1 MGTAYARMRCIKIL
15 LFIFNLSFWVSV
27 GPGAEGGKGGTAAP
41 AGRGLGG
48 GLRRA
53 RPDTAPGCS
62 VLPDAPLPC
71 HSPRGCP
78 ASQAS
83 LGEVRESP
91 CTMG

>member
-41 AGRGLGG
+41 AGRGLGV

-53 RPDTAPGCS
+53 RPDTARHRPGLQRAAGRP
-62 VLPDAPLPC
+62 VALP
-71 HSPRGCP
+71 
-78 ASQAS
+78 
-83 LGEVRESP
+83 
-91 CTMG
+91 